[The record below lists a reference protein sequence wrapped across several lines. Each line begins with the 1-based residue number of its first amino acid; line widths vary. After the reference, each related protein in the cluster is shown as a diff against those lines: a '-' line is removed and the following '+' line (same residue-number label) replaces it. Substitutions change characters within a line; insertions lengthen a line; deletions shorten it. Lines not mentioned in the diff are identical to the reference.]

1 MSSIRSRSLV
11 RPLEPPL
18 KWAGGKRW
26 LLDTLRIIYGQYSG
40 RRLVE
45 PFVGGMAVALGLMPE
60 AAYLS
65 DINPHLINFYRHL
78 QDGLTINER
87 VQQFMDATPETR
99 ENSFY
104 EARKLFNKVIA
115 DGSDSLLAAEL
126 FYYLNRTC
134 FNGLCR
140 FNNRG
145 EFNVPFGRYKTINY
159 MKDFTPYKK
168 LLGSR
173 NWEIRPGTYEN
184 IEIQENDFVYA
195 DPPYHV
201 EFTKYAKEDFT
212 LAHQEELAD
221 WLARFDVPVVASN
234 QATEQMKALY
244 QSRGFHIETLYA
256 PRRISCTG
264 DRTPA
269 EEMLALK
276 NIAPAVIKKV
286 EEHIARAQ
294 RPTGTGREENLFPL
308 MPAQPLQADA
318 E

>member
-1 MSSIRSRSLV
+1 
-11 RPLEPPL
+11 
-18 KWAGGKRW
+18 
-26 LLDTLRIIYGQYSG
+26 
-40 RRLVE
+40 VE

-78 QDGLTINER
+78 QEGLIVGER
-87 VQQFMDATPETR
+87 VRKLMDAPPEER
-99 ENSFY
+99 EEYFY
-104 EARKLFNKVIA
+104 EARRLFNKVIA
-115 DGSDSLLAAEL
+115 EGSDNRLAAEL

-140 FNNRG
+140 FNNKG

-159 MKDFTPYKK
+159 IKDFTPHKS
-168 LLGSR
+168 LLDSRSWDIKPGS
-173 NWEIRPGTYEN
+173 YEN

-212 LAHQEELAD
+212 LTHQEELAD
-221 WLARFDVPVVASN
+221 WLSRLDVPVVASN
-234 QATEQMKALY
+234 QATERMKALY
-244 QSRGFHIETLYA
+244 QSRGFHVETLPA

-269 EEMLALK
+269 EELLALK
-276 NIAPAVIKKV
+276 NIAPAVIEKV
-286 EEHIARAQ
+286 EEYIARAQ
-294 RPTGTGREENLFPL
+294 RPSRTEREENPLPL
-308 MPAQPLQADA
+308 MPSQPLQADA

>member
-1 MSSIRSRSLV
+1 M

-26 LLDTLRIIYGQYSG
+26 LVSTLRIIYEQYNG

-45 PFVGGMAVALGLMPE
+45 PFTGGMAVALGLMPE

-65 DINPHLINFYRHL
+65 DINPHLINFYRYL
-78 QDGLTINER
+78 QEGLIVGDR
-87 VQQFMDATPETR
+87 VRELMDALPEAR
-99 ENSFY
+99 EESFY
-104 EARKLFNKVIA
+104 EARKLFNQVIA
-115 DGSDSLLAAEL
+115 DGSDSRLAAEL

-140 FNNRG
+140 FNNKG

-168 LLGSR
+168 LLASRSWDIRTGS
-173 NWEIRPGTYEN
+173 YES

-212 LAHQEELAD
+212 LIHQEELAD
-221 WLARFDVPVVASN
+221 WLSRLEVPVVASN
-234 QATEQMKALY
+234 QATERMKALY
-244 QSRGFHIETLYA
+244 QSRGFHIETLPA

-276 NIAPAVIKKV
+276 NIAPALIEKAT
-286 EEHIARAQ
+286 EHIAFTK
-294 RPTGTGREENLFPL
+294 RPPREERKESLLPL
-308 MPAQPLQADA
+308 APAKSLQADA

>member
-1 MSSIRSRSLV
+1 V
-11 RPLEPPL
+11 RQLEPPL

-26 LLDTLRIIYGQYSG
+26 LLDTLRIVYGPHRG

-45 PFVGGMAVALGLMPE
+45 PFVGGMAVTLGLAPE
-60 AAYLS
+60 TAYLS

-78 QDGLTINER
+78 QEGLVVGER
-87 VQQFMDATPETR
+87 AREFMDAPPGAR
-99 ENSFY
+99 EKSFY
-104 EARKLFNKVIA
+104 EARRLFNEVIA
-115 DGSDSLLAAEL
+115 DASDSRLAAEL

-140 FNNRG
+140 FNNKG

-159 MKDFTPYKK
+159 IKDFTPYKG

-173 NWEIRPGTYEN
+173 NWVIRTGSYES
-184 IEIQENDFVYA
+184 IEIQEGDFVYA

-212 LAHQEELAD
+212 LSHQEELAD
-221 WLARFDVPVVASN
+221 WLSGLGVPVVASN
-234 QATEQMKALY
+234 QATERMMALY
-244 QSRGFHIETLYA
+244 RSRGFRVETLPA

-269 EEMLALK
+269 EEMLAFK

-286 EEHIARAQ
+286 EEHIARAPG
-294 RPTGTGREENLFPL
+294 RSGTERGQSLL
-308 MPAQPLQADA
+308 TPAPSRPLQADA